1 MSRALPFQ
9 RVQGSDCRVAAG
21 EGNGGIAFNGI
32 TLSPDKRR
40 LLVADTKSIVVF
52 DITGP
57 GSLRRAQLLPLPHF
71 IDNIEVRGW
80 ADRQISH
87 VFILFQVSM

>member
-1 MSRALPFQ
+1 
-9 RVQGSDCRVAAG
+9 VQGSDCRVAAG
-21 EGNGGIAFNGI
+21 EENGGIAFNGI

-71 IDNIEVRGW
+71 IDNIEVR
-80 ADRQISH
+80 DCRS
-87 VFILFQVSM
+87 